1 MIKPSWGWWSRQI
14 CYHQLLQL
22 TLKMNPF
29 DQITWRGSDVGGKFL
44 FCTRGGE
51 VLQIVILIIVIIL
64 FNAFTTIIIEVTI
77 MLGVYEN
84 SEPGE
89 GKGRILWLQRDP
101 AIPGGTH
108 LVGITIILRVTMMI
122 ILTLWKIT
130 GFTKW
135 WSDRQKLWYDNDILR
150 DYQIHKMDDDL
161 TDSSDDDIDMGE
173 DHQINHKWGAHKYEF
188 TVINVYHW

>member
-1 MIKPSWGWWSRQI
+1 M
-14 CYHQLLQL
+14 
-22 TLKMNPF
+22 
-29 DQITWRGSDVGGKFL
+29 GGKFL

-130 GFTKW
+130 GFTK
-135 WSDRQKLWYDNDILR
+135 
-150 DYQIHKMDDDL
+150 
-161 TDSSDDDIDMGE
+161 
-173 DHQINHKWGAHKYEF
+173 
-188 TVINVYHW
+188 